1 MQICGRMLMARA
13 HRDKYAGGA
22 GNATT
27 RKELAALFAVI
38 GTPSWAD
45 VDAVRSASWRSYL
58 QRLPGKAPTLY
69 RRLAASA
76 GAAAGPRVH
85 AHAVLQSVA
94 GCHPAEWC
102 SLGLSAEANSLS
114 QPRRCPV

>member
-1 MQICGRMLMARA
+1 MR
-13 HRDKYAGGA
+13 RDRYAGGA

-45 VDAVRSASWRSYL
+45 VDAVRSASWRAYL

-76 GAAAGPRVH
+76 GAAAHRAPC
-85 AHAVLQSVA
+85 L
-94 GCHPAEWC
+94 P
-102 SLGLSAEANSLS
+102 
-114 QPRRCPV
+114 CPKP